1 MCIRDRIKHPAVAQ
15 CAVIGVEDELRG
27 QIIKAFIVLA
37 ADFEPDDSLAQD
49 IQQSVKSRLAT
60 HEYPRLVEF
69 IDELPMTTTGKV
81 RRVALREREASN

>member
-1 MCIRDRIKHPAVAQ
+1 MEDSLIKHPAVAQ

-37 ADFEPDDSLAQD
+37 TDFEPGDSLAQD
-49 IQQSVKSRLAT
+49 IQQSVKSRLAA

-81 RRVALREREASN
+81 RRVALREREASS